1 MKTSISKEKFAC
13 QPVVVDYMDM
23 QFLNFAN
30 EYLRENEKFRET
42 VFAVHMVP
50 RWSFLKKKVLIIS
63 WHCPFKQRDSKRSFE
78 NSYYED

>member
-13 QPVVVDYMDM
+13 QPVVVDM

-42 VFAVHMVP
+42 VFACLYGAQVE
-50 RWSFLKKKVLIIS
+50 F
-63 WHCPFKQRDSKRSFE
+63 FE
-78 NSYYED
+78 EKSVDNLVTLSI

>member
-30 EYLRENEKFRET
+30 EYLRENETFRET
-42 VFAVHMVP
+42 VFACSYGAQVE
-50 RWSFLKKKVLIIS
+50 F
-63 WHCPFKQRDSKRSFE
+63 FE
-78 NSYYED
+78 EKSVDNLVTLSL

>member
-63 WHCPFKQRDSKRSFE
+63 
-78 NSYYED
+78 

>member
-30 EYLRENEKFRET
+30 EYLRENEIFRET
-42 VFAVHMVP
+42 VFA
-50 RWSFLKKKVLIIS
+50 
-63 WHCPFKQRDSKRSFE
+63 C
-78 NSYYED
+78 SYGAQVEFF